1 MTKNNESTEFEAQFA
16 LQNISNRAIF
26 SAYDLAK
33 ATRLTLLEKI
43 VLPFIKRKHFVDKI
57 ESSTIVYKMW
67 KGKMY
72 ILEHYNN
79 LPKHFNCR
87 CSLRGC

>member
-72 ILEHYNN
+72 ILDHYNN
-79 LPKHFNCR
+79 PPKHFNCR
-87 CSLRGC
+87 CSLHGC